1 MILRLITLKLF
12 SLIEIVNFYRIIFLY
27 IFVSLSYLS
36 GAEISGL
43 VYQKDNDSPLQGAN
57 VLFVND
63 VGEEY
68 GASCDVTG
76 AYKIKNVLGG
86 NYKFIVSFIGYDD
99 YRDDIQIEEGKIYTI
114 NAALSIQPV
123 LMAKLEIISKT
134 ETPYEEMPGAATVIG
149 MESLKRL
156 NPIGTQEILEY
167 VPGVNGFADDG
178 IGNSRISIG
187 IRGLNPRRSSR
198 VLILEDGVP
207 IQPALYVYPNMYYNP
222 PADRI
227 DQVEVIKGSGSILYG
242 PQTMGGVI
250 NYFTKRPR
258 NERGGLLKVTGGENG
273 YSSIFGEFGGFSG
286 FNNKSRSE
294 LQLLYKQ
301 GDGFRDNNNF
311 QQLNTTLKLN
321 FRQSSSKNLYI
332 KGNINYENSNA
343 TYTGLTEWS
352 FENNPRFN
360 PKEDDSFNVFRSA
373 LDIIQTEKISR
384 NISKNTSAYVNY
396 FDREWWREYDMFI
409 RKDDLNSS
417 NEYSLDQAVDKDPAP
432 GSSLSGYSDQ
442 TIDLVRVG
450 NGTNNFG
457 ILRKFYV
464 AGIETSYKIE
474 HNLFR
479 WSAKMDIGW
488 RLYWERFLDDRKE
501 GDSPLDRDGVY
512 FESIGPD
519 SFDVIGNPAVNVL
532 GKSHHYETKAFAG
545 YVSELIDMGRLN
557 IRPGLRIEI
566 FEQERIDRLN
576 GSSYQDQTEAVI
588 LPGLGMSANI
598 YGMKFFGGV
607 HRGYTP
613 PSSGALNIDM
623 ILVDYID
630 NGLDVL
636 PEKSWNKEIG
646 VRGRSNFI
654 DFEVSGFHVDIENL
668 IAAARA
674 TSFKNIGKVRT
685 MGVESRASIYLS
697 KYSGLIPNINI
708 VYSLLDTEVIEGVLS
723 ASLGK
728 TDIAGNKLPY
738 APRHTLIMGLESGI
752 SEKIAFRFDS
762 KYVSKVYT
770 DFENIVESQN
780 KGIQGVID
788 PYTIFNLSVNYKI
801 NQKIDLFLS
810 GKNITDK
817 VYIGSRLHSNPLKKD
832 PSVSSGIIPGAR
844 RQINIG
850 IEYRF

>member
-1 MILRLITLKLF
+1 M
-12 SLIEIVNFYRIIFLY
+12 NFYKIIF
-27 IFVSLSYLS
+27 FAVFFLSPHLNS
-36 GAEISGL
+36 AEISGT
-43 VYQKDNDSPLQGAN
+43 VFQKDNNFPLQGAN
-57 VLFVND
+57 VLFIND
-63 VGEEY
+63 AGIEY
-68 GASCDVTG
+68 GASCDVGG
-76 AYKIKNVLGG
+76 AFKIQNILGG
-86 NYKFIVSFIGYDD
+86 NYKIIVSFIGYDD
-99 YRDDIQIEEGKIYTI
+99 YRDNIQIEEGKDYTI
-114 NAALSIQPV
+114 NAALSVQPI

-134 ETPYEEMPGAATVIG
+134 ETPYEELPGAATVIG
-149 MESLKRL
+149 METLKRL

-178 IGNSRISIG
+178 VGNSRISIG

-222 PADRI
+222 PSDRI

-258 NERGGLLKVTGGENG
+258 NERGGLLKITGGENG
-273 YSSIFGEFGGFSG
+273 YSSIFGELGGFSI
-286 FNNKSRSE
+286 FNKKSRGE
-294 LQLLYKQ
+294 IQLLYKQ
-301 GDGFRDNNNF
+301 GDGFRDNNSF

-321 FRQSSSKNLYI
+321 FRQSSTKNIYI
-332 KGNINYENSNA
+332 KGNLNYEESNA

-352 FENNPRFN
+352 FEKNPKFN
-360 PKEDDSFNVFRSA
+360 PKEDDYFNVFRSA
-373 LDIIQTEKISR
+373 LDIIQTEKINR

-409 RKDDLNSS
+409 RAEDLNSS

-432 GSSLSGYSDQ
+432 GSGLSGYSDQ
-442 TIDLVRVG
+442 YINLIRVG

-464 AGIETSYKIE
+464 AGTETSYKID
-474 HNLFR
+474 HNIFN

-501 GDSPLDRDGVY
+501 GDSPTDRVGAY
-512 FESIGPD
+512 YELIHPD
-519 SFDVIGNPAVNVL
+519 SLDIIGNPAVNVL
-532 GKSHHYETKAFAG
+532 GKSHHYETRAFAG
-545 YVSELIDMGRLN
+545 YISESIDMGILN
-557 IRPGLRIEI
+557 LRPGLRFEI

-576 GSSYQDQTEAVI
+576 GSSYQDQTEAVL
-588 LPGLGMSANI
+588 LPGLGISANI
-598 YGMKFFGGV
+598 FGIKFFGGV

-630 NGLDVL
+630 KGLDVL

-646 VRGRSNFI
+646 VRGRSSAI

-668 IAAARA
+668 IAAGRA

-685 MGVESRASIYLS
+685 MGVESRASIFLS
-697 KYSGLIPNINI
+697 NYIRLLPDINI
-708 VYSLLDTEVIEGVLS
+708 VYSLLDTKVTKGLLS
-723 ASLGK
+723 ASYGP
-728 TDIAGNKLPY
+728 TDIAGNELPY
-738 APRHTLIMGLESGI
+738 APRHTLILGLESEV
-752 SEKIAFRFDS
+752 SEKLAFRFDS
-762 KYVSKVYT
+762 KYVSKSYT
-770 DFENIVESQN
+770 DYENIEISQN

-788 PYTIFNLSVNYKI
+788 SYTIFNFSANYKI

-810 GKNITDK
+810 GKNVTDK

-832 PSVSSGIIPGAR
+832 PSLSSGIIPGPR

-850 IEYRF
+850 IEYRL

>member
-1 MILRLITLKLF
+1 M
-12 SLIEIVNFYRIIFLY
+12 NFYKIIF
-27 IFVSLSYLS
+27 FAVFFLSPHLNS
-36 GAEISGL
+36 AEISGT
-43 VYQKDNDSPLQGAN
+43 VFQKDNNFPLQGAN
-57 VLFVND
+57 VLFIND
-63 VGEEY
+63 AGIEY
-68 GASCDVTG
+68 GASCDVGG
-76 AYKIKNVLGG
+76 AFKIQNILGG
-86 NYKFIVSFIGYDD
+86 NYKIIVSFIGYDD
-99 YRDDIQIEEGKIYTI
+99 YRDNIQIEEGKDYTI
-114 NAALSIQPV
+114 NAALSVQPI

-134 ETPYEEMPGAATVIG
+134 ETPYEELPGAATVIG
-149 MESLKRL
+149 METLKRL

-178 IGNSRISIG
+178 VGNSRISIG

-222 PADRI
+222 PSDRI

-258 NERGGLLKVTGGENG
+258 NERGGLLKITGGENG
-273 YSSIFGEFGGFSG
+273 YSSIFGELGGFSI
-286 FNNKSRSE
+286 FNKKSRGE
-294 LQLLYKQ
+294 IQLLYKQ
-301 GDGFRDNNNF
+301 GDGFRDNNSF

-321 FRQSSSKNLYI
+321 FRQSSTKNIYI
-332 KGNINYENSNA
+332 KGNLNYEESNA

-352 FENNPRFN
+352 FEKNPKFN
-360 PKEDDSFNVFRSA
+360 PKEDDYFNVFRSA
-373 LDIIQTEKISR
+373 LDIIQTEKINR

-409 RKDDLNSS
+409 RAEDLNSS

-432 GSSLSGYSDQ
+432 GSGLSGYSDQ
-442 TIDLVRVG
+442 YINLIRVG

-464 AGIETSYKIE
+464 AGTETSYKIE
-474 HNLFR
+474 HNIFN

-501 GDSPLDRDGVY
+501 GDSPTDRVGAY
-512 FESIGPD
+512 YELIHPD
-519 SFDVIGNPAVNVL
+519 SLDIIGNPAVNVL
-532 GKSHHYETKAFAG
+532 GKSHHYETRAFAG
-545 YVSELIDMGRLN
+545 YISESIDMGILN
-557 IRPGLRIEI
+557 LRPGLRFEI

-576 GSSYQDQTEAVI
+576 GSSYQDQTEAVL
-588 LPGLGMSANI
+588 LPGLGISANI
-598 YGMKFFGGV
+598 FGIKFFGGV

-630 NGLDVL
+630 KGLDVL

-646 VRGRSNFI
+646 VRGRSSAI

-668 IAAARA
+668 IAAGRA

-685 MGVESRASIYLS
+685 MGVESRASIFLS
-697 KYSGLIPNINI
+697 NYIRLLPDINI
-708 VYSLLDTEVIEGVLS
+708 VYSLLDTKVTKGLLS
-723 ASLGK
+723 ASYGP
-728 TDIAGNKLPY
+728 TDIAGNELPY
-738 APRHTLIMGLESGI
+738 APRHTLILGLESEV
-752 SEKIAFRFDS
+752 SEKLAFRFDS
-762 KYVSKVYT
+762 KYVSKSYT
-770 DFENIVESQN
+770 DYENIEISQN

-788 PYTIFNLSVNYKI
+788 SYTIFNFSANYKI

-810 GKNITDK
+810 GKNVTDK

-832 PSVSSGIIPGAR
+832 PSLSSGIIPGPR

-850 IEYRF
+850 IEYRL

>member
-1 MILRLITLKLF
+1 M
-12 SLIEIVNFYRIIFLY
+12 NFYKIIFPAVFFLLPHLN
-27 IFVSLSYLS
+27 S
-36 GAEISGL
+36 AEISGT
-43 VYQKDNDSPLQGAN
+43 VFQKDNNFPLQGAN
-57 VLFVND
+57 VLFIND
-63 VGEEY
+63 AGIEY
-68 GASCDVTG
+68 GASCDLGG
-76 AYKIKNVLGG
+76 AFKIQNILGG
-86 NYKFIVSFIGYDD
+86 NYKIIVSFIGYDD
-99 YRDDIQIEEGKIYTI
+99 YKDNIQIEEGKDYTI
-114 NAALSIQPV
+114 NAALSVQPI

-134 ETPYEEMPGAATVIG
+134 ETPYEELPGAATVIG
-149 MESLKRL
+149 METLKRL

-178 IGNSRISIG
+178 VGNSRISIG

-222 PADRI
+222 PSDRI

-258 NERGGLLKVTGGENG
+258 NKRGGLLKITGGENG
-273 YSSIFGEFGGFSG
+273 YSSIFGELGGFSI
-286 FNNKSRSE
+286 FNKKSRGE
-294 LQLLYKQ
+294 IQLLYKQ
-301 GDGFRDNNNF
+301 GDGFRDNNSF

-321 FRQSSSKNLYI
+321 FRQSSTKNIYV
-332 KGNINYENSNA
+332 KGNLNYEESNA

-352 FENNPRFN
+352 FEKNPKYN
-360 PKEDDSFNVFRSA
+360 PKEDDYFTVFRSA
-373 LDIIQTEKISR
+373 LDIIQTEKINR

-409 RKDDLNSS
+409 RAEDLNSS

-432 GSSLSGYSDQ
+432 GSGLSGYSDQ
-442 TIDLVRVG
+442 YINLIRVG

-464 AGIETSYKIE
+464 AGTETSYKID
-474 HNLFR
+474 HNIFN
-479 WSAKMDIGW
+479 WSAKMDVGW

-501 GDSPLDRDGVY
+501 GDSPTDRVGAY
-512 FESIGPD
+512 YELIHPD
-519 SFDVIGNPAVNVL
+519 SLDIIGNPAVNVL
-532 GKSHHYETKAFAG
+532 GKSHHYETRAFAG
-545 YVSELIDMGRLN
+545 YISESIDMGILN
-557 IRPGLRIEI
+557 IRPGLRFEI

-576 GSSYQDQTEAVI
+576 GSSYQDQTEAVL
-588 LPGLGMSANI
+588 LPGLGISANI
-598 YGMKFFGGV
+598 FGIKFFGGV

-630 NGLDVL
+630 KGLDVL

-646 VRGRSNFI
+646 VRGRSNAI

-668 IAAARA
+668 IAAGRA

-685 MGVESRASIYLS
+685 MGVESRASIFLS
-697 KYSGLIPNINI
+697 NYISLLPDINI
-708 VYSLLDTEVIEGVLS
+708 VYSLLDTEVTKGLLS
-723 ASLGK
+723 ASSGP
-728 TDIAGNKLPY
+728 TDIAGNELPY
-738 APRHTLIMGLESGI
+738 APRHTLILGLESEV
-752 SEKIAFRFDS
+752 SEKLAFRFDS
-762 KYVSKVYT
+762 KYVSKSYT
-770 DFENIVESQN
+770 DYENIEISQN

-788 PYTIFNLSVNYKI
+788 SYTIFNFSANYKI

-810 GKNITDK
+810 GKNVTDK

-832 PSVSSGIIPGAR
+832 PSLSSGIIPGPR

-850 IEYRF
+850 IEYRL